1 MLAEKAHP
9 MHTLAQLSKTLNRSN
24 VEISGLQSRFE
35 LPVFAGAGYSE
46 AYLAFLGTV
55 VNLRT
60 LAVSEEKLRE
70 LWQVERKL
78 LQLLHVDST
87 GSPTWFLD
95 SCGAS
100 ANPKRCLLL
109 SNYEMGAEIDGG
121 GIQLGLDFAET
132 PPELFPG
139 EVMGEDALRLLRVYR
154 GLETGIR
161 AQVKAALS
169 RVRAAVKWAGKRL
182 G

>member
-1 MLAEKAHP
+1 
-9 MHTLAQLSKTLNRSN
+9 MHTLAQLSKALNRSN

-35 LPVFAGAGYSE
+35 LPVIVGAGYSM
-46 AYLAFLGTV
+46 AYLAFLETL
-55 VNLRT
+55 VNLRA

-70 LWQVERKL
+70 LWVVEKKL

-100 ANPKRCLLL
+100 SNPKRCLLL

-121 GIQLGLDFAET
+121 SIQLGLDFAKT
-132 PPELFPG
+132 PPELFPA
-139 EVMGEDALRLLRVYR
+139 EMMGVDALRLLDDYR
-154 GLETGIR
+154 RLERGIR
-161 AQVKAALS
+161 SQVKSELS
-169 RVRAAVKWAGKRL
+169 RVRAAVKWAVKRL